1 MADLEIRD
9 NVGQQALDV
18 LQQIDQFT
26 GNAVVEGMSPSVD
39 TGLTISVASGYA
51 IVNGSITQFS
61 GGSVT
66 LTAADASLPRKDV
79 ITIDSTGT
87 LNVYDG
93 VPEERIPETETLFDL
108 QRPAPQ
114 DLGSVDE
121 TVIAEVFVAEG
132 ATSIDQATELRD
144 RRLFAEI
151 TTSGVKILDDVS
163 APEDA
168 VPKLYSDSQFT
179 LHESNILLGS
189 GESLTLDK
197 FQIPAGLQIQV
208 TGASVNS
215 SDIELE
221 IFDET
226 AGETVYVT
234 EGPVM
239 DVGTPLYTGSEGNI
253 VDIRV
258 VNVASTSQDATC
270 KITYSI
276 V

>member
-1 MADLEIRD
+1 MTDLEIRD

-39 TGLTISVASGYA
+39 SGLTISVASGYA
-51 IVNGSITQFS
+51 IVNGSIVDFA
-61 GGSVT
+61 GGTVDLPS
-66 LTAADASLPRKDV
+66 ADSSLPRKDV
-79 ITIDSTGT
+79 ITVNSDGDLT
-87 LNVYDG
+87 VYDG
-93 VPEERIPETETLFDL
+93 DPEERIPETESLFDL
-108 QRPAPQ
+108 QRPAPE
-114 DLGSVDE
+114 DLGGVDE
-121 TVIAEVFVAEG
+121 TVIAEVFVAED
-132 ATSIDQATELRD
+132 ATSIDEETELRD

-151 TTSGVKILDDVS
+151 TTSGVKILDDIS
-163 APEDA
+163 DPEDA

-179 LHESNILLGS
+179 LHESNISLGS

-197 FQIPAGLQIQV
+197 FQIPSGLQIQV

-226 AGETVYVT
+226 TEETVYVT

-258 VNVASTSQDATC
+258 VNVADTSQDATC